1 MVARNQRTRDG
12 THPSTPER
20 ASRAG
25 VLCGRLPAG
34 TLALVLL
41 LVKAAGAQEPVPA
54 PSHALVVSYDSGRM
68 TIVADSV
75 SLRTIIQEWAR
86 AGGVR
91 LVDPQHVSLTPVSVD
106 LRNLPE
112 GAALKV
118 LLRTVPG
125 YLLQQR
131 SVEAGGPSA
140 FEKLVVMAPA
150 RSTSV
155 AFTATTGPGGSTALS
170 GGLEVEAPSL
180 ADDPSSPQPGPAPS
194 ADGAF
199 VEQQGRPTSA
209 APRTLSAPGQARPGQ
224 TAPGPVL
231 PPRSPSSVRQ

>member
-1 MVARNQRTRDG
+1 MT
-12 THPSTPER
+12 
-20 ASRAG
+20 
-25 VLCGRLPAG
+25 VL
-34 TLALVLL
+34 
-41 LVKAAGAQEPVPA
+41 
-54 PSHALVVSYDSGRM
+54 
-68 TIVADSV
+68 ADSV

-86 AGGVR
+86 VGGVR

-131 SVEAGGPSA
+131 SVESGGPSA

-150 RSTSV
+150 RSAGV
-155 AFTATTGPGGSTALS
+155 ALSATTGPGGSTALS
-170 GGLEVEAPSL
+170 GGSEFEAPSL
-180 ADDPSSPQPGPAPS
+180 ADNPSSPQPGPAPS

-199 VEQQGRPTSA
+199 VQQPGSSSSA
-209 APRTLSAPGQARPGQ
+209 APKSLPPAATPGQARPGQ

-231 PPRSPSSVRQ
+231 PPRAASSVRQ